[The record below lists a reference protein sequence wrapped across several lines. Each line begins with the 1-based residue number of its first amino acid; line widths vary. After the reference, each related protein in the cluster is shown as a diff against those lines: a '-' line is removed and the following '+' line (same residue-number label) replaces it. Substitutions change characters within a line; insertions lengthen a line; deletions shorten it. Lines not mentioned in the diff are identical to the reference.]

1 MSSSKSKG
9 NNPEL
14 WDKLIE
20 LLDDRLQLGLLDY
33 LSRVSSYHFE
43 DDTLFIVPGGAED
56 QKYFQRESV
65 FQQLQIFAGEATKV
79 ARVKIKP
86 LE

>member
-14 WDKLIE
+14 WDKLMA

-43 DDTLFIVPGGAED
+43 DDTLFIVPGSPD
-56 QKYFQRESV
+56 DLKYFQRDSV
-65 FQQLQIFAGEATKV
+65 FQQLQIFANEAAKV
-79 ARVKIKP
+79 ERVKIKP
-86 LE
+86 QQ